1 MVADP
6 IPGDRTPGNA
16 PPSELVLELEVQSPV
31 AEDSTVELEEEGV
44 LELPEGIGINS
55 LSEWIL
61 ENSFLATVLTSS
73 PLASRPWF
81 LSFGLEKHP
90 GLPDLNF
97 FLHLLEAVI

>member
-44 LELPEGIGINS
+44 LELPEGI
-55 LSEWIL
+55 
-61 ENSFLATVLTSS
+61 
-73 PLASRPWF
+73 
-81 LSFGLEKHP
+81 
-90 GLPDLNF
+90 
-97 FLHLLEAVI
+97 